1 MKNKPKSKPV
11 ALEILNAKNLKN
23 ILWETLLGVKSGSV
37 EVGVAD
43 AIASQ
48 SREIVRVIKSQQSIL
63 IHASKKVTADLL
75 DYAK

>member
-1 MKNKPKSKPV
+1 MKNKSKPITV
-11 ALEILNAKNLKN
+11 EILNAKNLKN
-23 ILWETLLGVKSGSV
+23 ILWETLLGVKSGKV

-63 IHASKKVTADLL
+63 MHARKKVTADLL